1 MNSTTRKRAQCVV
14 MIMFFFSAN
23 QAKTILLNKKGEN
36 LGKLEK

>member
-14 MIMFFFSAN
+14 MIMCFFRE
-23 QAKTILLNKKGEN
+23 QTILLKKKGEN